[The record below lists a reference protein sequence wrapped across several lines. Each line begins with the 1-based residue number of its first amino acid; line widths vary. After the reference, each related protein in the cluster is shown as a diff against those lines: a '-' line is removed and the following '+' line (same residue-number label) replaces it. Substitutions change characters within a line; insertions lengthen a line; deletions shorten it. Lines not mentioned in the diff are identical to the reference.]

1 MKSTRLSNISLVSP
15 VLVPDKSARMTYSPQ
30 LVPVKFFYLDLVDA
44 YAPDNDL
51 VDAYAPDN
59 DLVDA
64 YEAKEIN
71 FIPKSEADNNYSVN
85 HLTKDTI
92 QVILSNHYELA
103 IPVTNIASVLYKE
116 K

>member
-15 VLVPDKSARMTYSPQ
+15 VLVPDKFARMTYNPQ
-30 LVPVKFFYLDLVDA
+30 LVPVKSFYLD
-44 YAPDNDL
+44 
-51 VDAYAPDN
+51 YAPDN

-92 QVILSNHYELA
+92 QVILSNKYELA
-103 IPVTNIASVLYKE
+103 IPVTNIAGVLYKE
-116 K
+116 I

>member
-1 MKSTRLSNISLVSP
+1 MKSLSFRGISLVTP
-15 VLVPDKSARMTYSPQ
+15 VLVPDEDALAFFGRPP
-30 LVPVKFFYLDLVDA
+30 LVPVTFFYLD
-44 YAPDNDL
+44 
-51 VDAYAPDN
+51 YAPDN

-71 FIPKSEADNNYSVN
+71 FMPKSETDNNYSVN

-103 IPVTNIASVLYKE
+103 IPVTNIAGVLYKE

>member
-51 VDAYAPDN
+51 VDAY
-59 DLVDA
+59 
-64 YEAKEIN
+64 EAKEIN

-92 QVILSNHYELA
+92 QVILSNKYELA
-103 IPVTNIASVLYKE
+103 IPVTNIAGVLYME
-116 K
+116 I

>member
-1 MKSTRLSNISLVSP
+1 MKSTRLSNISLVSS
-15 VLVPDKSARMTYSPQ
+15 VLVPDKFAIYDYNPQ
-30 LVPVKFFYLDLVDA
+30 LVPVTFFYLD
-44 YAPDNDL
+44 
-51 VDAYAPDN
+51 YAPDN

-71 FIPKSEADNNYSVN
+71 FIPKGEADNTYSVN
-85 HLTKDTI
+85 HISKDTI
-92 QVILSNHYELA
+92 QVILPNKYELA

>member
-51 VDAYAPDN
+51 VDAY
-59 DLVDA
+59 
-64 YEAKEIN
+64 EAKEIN
-71 FIPKSEADNNYSVN
+71 FISKSEADNNYSVN

-103 IPVTNIASVLYKE
+103 IPVTNIAGVLYKE
-116 K
+116 D

>member
-15 VLVPDKSARMTYSPQ
+15 VLVPDKFARMTYSPQ
-30 LVPVKFFYLDLVDA
+30 LVPVTFFYLD
-44 YAPDNDL
+44 
-51 VDAYAPDN
+51 YAPDN

-71 FIPKSEADNNYSVN
+71 FIPKSEAYNNYSVN

-103 IPVTNIASVLYKE
+103 IPVTNIAGVLYRE
-116 K
+116 I